1 MVFLKRIAKV
11 QKNLIS
17 KANKQFILLM
27 P

>member
-17 KANKQFILLM
+17 KANKQFILY
-27 P
+27 